1 MRSGKMGEGSS
12 DSEGPQSLAAL
23 SHVPPSFFDEQSW
36 L

>member
-1 MRSGKMGEGSS
+1 MRSGNMGEGSY

-23 SHVPPSFFDEQSW
+23 SHAHHFFDEQSW